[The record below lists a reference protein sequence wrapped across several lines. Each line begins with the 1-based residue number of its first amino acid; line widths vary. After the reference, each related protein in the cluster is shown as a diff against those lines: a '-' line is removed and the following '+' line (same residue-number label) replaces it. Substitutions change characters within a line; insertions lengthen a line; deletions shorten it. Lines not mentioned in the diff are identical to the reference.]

1 MLSRTFSR
9 RLMCAAISANLAG
22 IGRNPPGHVARLCG
36 QESQT
41 ASCLS
46 HSAGIRKPSSAG
58 VWFATGMVP
67 PGLVVE
73 ALRQV
78 AVGVDPAIAQ
88 EGPVRA
94 RRVDLGEVDRRQE
107 DLLPRRGGPR
117 EDLAA
122 RALPPSARPIVA
134 RSPPSLVAAPLARI
148 FPLVPATKLWPQNSI
163 PAPPASF
170 SCPTRLHTATKQP
183 FATPCARWIVSHA
196 PCCVAPCS
204 FFSPGCQPIAVG

>member
-117 EDLAA
+117 EDLPA
-122 RALPPSARPIVA
+122 RARHEALAPELDPGPPGQLFVPDPVAHGHEAAVCHAVRALDRLPRTVLRRPVLLLL
-134 RSPPSLVAAPLARI
+134 PG
-148 FPLVPATKLWPQNSI
+148 
-163 PAPPASF
+163 
-170 SCPTRLHTATKQP
+170 
-183 FATPCARWIVSHA
+183 TPR
-196 PCCVAPCS
+196 
-204 FFSPGCQPIAVG
+204 

>member
-122 RALPPSARPIVA
+122 RARHEAL
-134 RSPPSLVAAPLARI
+134 APELD
-148 FPLVPATKLWPQNSI
+148 PG
-163 PAPPASF
+163 PPASF

-204 FFSPGCQPIAVG
+204 FF